1 MIKRYVVD
9 ASVAAKW
16 YFREE
21 HSERADALLEQ
32 KNEILAPGLL
42 MIEIAALVW
51 KRARRGEITEA
62 TADRIVTELRKV
74 PLEIKPT
81 AELVPAAL
89 PLAQTQ
95 GMTLYD
101 AFYVAM
107 AVQSGCPLIT
117 ADRKL
122 FDVLRGGSLGDHAL
136 WLGDFNPLP

>member
-21 HSERADALLEQ
+21 LSDRADALLEQ
-32 KNEILAPGLL
+32 RNEILAPGLL
-42 MIEIAALVW
+42 AIEIATLVW

-95 GMTLYD
+95 GITLYD

-107 AVQSGCPLIT
+107 AIQSGCPLIT

-122 FDVLRGGSLGDHAL
+122 YDVLRGGPLADHAL